1 MKLYIT
7 DISHETGPKRF
18 FDTELIEKDI
28 DEIKTLPE
36 FDGFFIVEH
45 GALGMLIHP
54 TIFRSV
60 KSHGYRSTW
69 LEFVSH
75 KLDEDFDD
83 IHYEISYKVDL
94 LKAETIRL
102 SFNINSKN
110 AKEIPLVDYIVE
122 EKQYAF
128 DKPDPDT
135 IMPGDL
141 VRFHIEGNDGVLETY
156 GIIDTMS
163 RDTIQICAVNE
174 QYLKSTYPTREIGVV
189 TKAVLNA
196 NTLNGRHVKSF
207 WIERLHRLEI

>member
-7 DISHETGPKRF
+7 DISHEIAPMRF

-28 DEIKTLPE
+28 SDIKPSPE
-36 FDGFFIVEH
+36 FDGFFIVER
-45 GALGMLIHP
+45 GAQGSVIHP
-54 TIFRSV
+54 AIFRSV
-60 KSHGYRSTW
+60 RSHGYRSTW

-75 KLDEDFDD
+75 KLDDDFED

-94 LKAETIRL
+94 LKAATISL
-102 SFNINSKN
+102 SFNIDNKN
-110 AKEIPLVDYIVE
+110 TKEIPLTDYIVE

-141 VRFHIEGNDGVLETY
+141 VRFHIEGNDGVIETY

-163 RDTIQICAVNE
+163 KDGIGMCVVNG
-174 QYLKSTYPTREIGVV
+174 QYLRSSYPKREIGVV
-189 TKAVLNA
+189 TKTMLNPNA
-196 NTLNGRHVKSF
+196 LNGRHVKSF

>member
-7 DISHETGPKRF
+7 DISHETGPIRF

-28 DEIKTLPE
+28 SDIKPSPE
-36 FDGFFIVEH
+36 LDGFFVVER
-45 GALGMLIHP
+45 GAQGMLIHP
-54 TIFRSV
+54 AIFRSV
-60 KSHGYRSTW
+60 RSHGYRSTW

-75 KLDEDFDD
+75 KLDEEFED

-94 LKAETIRL
+94 LKAATISL
-102 SFNINSKN
+102 SFNINTKN
-110 AKEIPLVDYIVE
+110 VKEIPLTDYIVE
-122 EKQYAF
+122 EKQYVF

-141 VRFHIEGNDGVLETY
+141 VRFHIEGNDGVIETY

-163 RDTIQICAVNE
+163 RDTIQICVVNE
-174 QYLKSTYPTREIGVV
+174 QYLRSSYPRREIGVV
-189 TKAVLNA
+189 TKAVLQA
-196 NTLNGRHVKSF
+196 NTLNGRYVKSF